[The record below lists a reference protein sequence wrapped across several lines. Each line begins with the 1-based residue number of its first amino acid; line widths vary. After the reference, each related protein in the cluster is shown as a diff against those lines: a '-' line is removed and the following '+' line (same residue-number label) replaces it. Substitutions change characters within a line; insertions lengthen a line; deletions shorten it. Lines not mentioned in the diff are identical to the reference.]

1 MNVKKLL
8 CFILIACLFWNLS
21 FSAEGFSA
29 KLRGKLA
36 LVGILSGIAFLTHTL
51 TKRDIQA
58 SETLQFHLGS
68 PERVFQYERG
78 FDYWNI
84 HYYREHSYYYLNNR
98 FKRKKTNRAFFLPQT
113 TLGLIGRG
121 FSSYNSTAHLDTPI
135 LFSPTDTP
143 VSVNPKW
150 LSLFPW
156 HQRLIRQSAIP
167 YLHQSASGHLP
178 LPEQR
183 LQHLR

>member
-1 MNVKKLL
+1 MNIKKLL

-36 LVGILSGIAFLTHTL
+36 LVGILSSIAFLTHTL

-58 SETLQFHLGS
+58 SETLKFHLGP

-113 TLGLIGRG
+113 TSGLIGRG
-121 FSSYNSTAHLDTPI
+121 FLLSKTTAHLDTSI
-135 LFSPTDTP
+135 LLSLTDNP
-143 VSVNPKW
+143 FSVNPKW
-150 LSLFPW
+150 LSPFPW
-156 HQRLIRQSAIP
+156 HQRLIPQSAIP
-167 YLHQSASGHLP
+167 YLHLLEDERLLVP
-178 LPEQR
+178 QR
-183 LQHLR
+183 

>member
-21 FSAEGFSA
+21 FSAEGFSV

-36 LVGILSGIAFLTHTL
+36 LVGILSSIAFLTHTL

-58 SETLQFHLGS
+58 SETLQFHLGP

-113 TLGLIGRG
+113 TSGLIGRG
-121 FSSYNSTAHLDTPI
+121 FLLSKTTAHLDTPI
-135 LFSPTDTP
+135 LLSLTDNLF
-143 VSVNPKW
+143 SVNPKW
-150 LSLFPW
+150 LSPFPW
-156 HQRLIRQSAIP
+156 HQQLIRQSAIP
-167 YLHQSASGHLP
+167 YLHLLEDERLLVP
-178 LPEQR
+178 QR
-183 LQHLR
+183 

>member
-21 FSAEGFSA
+21 FSAEGFSV

-36 LVGILSGIAFLTHTL
+36 LVGILSSIAFLTHTL

-58 SETLQFHLGS
+58 SETLQFHLGT

-98 FKRKKTNRAFFLPQT
+98 FKRKKTNRAFFLHKLSPDMT
-113 TLGLIGRG
+113 GKG
-121 FSSYNSTAHLDTPI
+121 FSTSNTANRYNSLI
-135 LFSPTDTP
+135 LSPTYTP
-143 VSVNPKW
+143 ALVNPKW
-150 LSLFPW
+150 LLPFPW
-156 HQRLIRQSAIP
+156 HQQLIHQSAIP

>member
-21 FSAEGFSA
+21 FSAEGFSV

-36 LVGILSGIAFLTHTL
+36 LVGILSSIAFLTHTL

-58 SETLQFHLGS
+58 SETLQFHLGP

-113 TLGLIGRG
+113 TSGLIERD
-121 FSSYNSTAHLDTPI
+121 FLLYKTTAHLDTSI
-135 LFSPTDTP
+135 LLSLTDNP
-143 VSVNPKW
+143 FSVNPKW
-150 LSLFPW
+150 LSPFPW
-156 HQRLIRQSAIP
+156 HQQLIHQSAIP
-167 YLHQSASGHLP
+167 YLHLLEDERLLVP
-178 LPEQR
+178 QR
-183 LQHLR
+183 